1 MSVTFTVDTNDLRHI
16 LAQIR
21 IAEEF
26 SAPGNTRTLQEIIG
40 PDAALLPYGLRAVDG
55 SNNNL
60 LPGQSLLGAA
70 DRPFPRL
77 LSAQYTTGTGRF
89 DVNGSAPGGVVTN
102 NDYSTSGTV
111 VDTSIRTASN
121 LIADMSPHNP
131 AAVAAWFSNPIA
143 QAAYAAAHN
152 GEAPP
157 ADYVPTATEIAFIPN
172 QSPDIGLSPPFNG
185 WMTLFGQFFDHGLD
199 LVTKGGNGS
208 VIVPLM
214 PDDPLIAGG
223 DGVLGTTDDLPEA
236 QRFMVLT
243 RATPVTGPGADGV
256 LGTADDI
263 RTAVNTTTP
272 WIDQNQTYTSHPS
285 HQVFLREYVRVDV
298 TPGDGIANP
307 VTLATGN
314 LLNGGLD
321 GKAIAN
327 WAEVKAQAKAMLG
340 IELVDTDIHNVP
352 VLMTDPYGRFI
363 PGPNGYAQLLMQPD
377 TEHATT
383 WFKEGTAEGI
393 RTVGAVKTGHA
404 FLDDI
409 AHTADPI
416 VQGQAVAADADALIG
431 NPIASNPQTGANL
444 AYDNELLDRHF
455 ITGDGRGNEN
465 IGLTAVHTIFHSE
478 HNRLVE
484 ANKQTILASG
494 DLAFINEWLRV
505 DLTTLP
511 TTAAEVAAL
520 QWDGERL
527 FQAAKFVT
535 EMQYQH
541 LVFEEFARTVQPNVD
556 PFVFT
561 NSADLN
567 PAITAEF
574 AHVVYRFGHSMLGD
588 TVDRLGFDMQSVDAD
603 PSVAGTQELGLIE
616 AFLNPLA
623 FTASGVD
630 TEAAAGAIIRGMTR
644 QIGNEIDEFVV
655 DALRNNL
662 LGLPLDLATLNIARS
677 REQGVPSLNEARA
690 EFYAMTAD
698 AKLKPYESW
707 ADFAQNI
714 KNPASVINFIAAYG
728 DHEIIAQESTLAG
741 KRAAATALVLGIPV
755 DVPDDPSSL
764 VPDAHTIVPP
774 TDRLDFLTGR
784 GQWNAATSGLND
796 VDFWIGGLAEEK
808 MEFGGML
815 GNTFNF
821 VFETQMENLQNGDRF
836 YYLSRTQ
843 GMNLLNELEANTFS
857 ALVQRNT
864 DLGDEGSSHLN
875 GALFGRA
882 DHILELNQGKQLED
896 DPTQDD
902 LLLQILDP
910 KVVRAAP
917 GADVDGDG
925 RADGG
930 MLKFSGGEHVVLG
943 GTEGND
949 RLIGDKGIDTL
960 WGDGGN
966 DYLNGGM
973 ESDQIFGGDGDD
985 VIEDPFGDEFIRGG
999 EGNDAI
1005 SGGPGLDILF
1015 GGGGKD
1021 FVTHS
1026 TDPVEVFAGRGDDFV
1041 LGGSAGDTLMGN
1053 EGNDWIEGGE
1063 GFDGLAGE
1071 NSQLFFDSMIIGHDV
1086 LNGQGNDTDYDGES
1100 GDDIM
1105 VQGPGIQRNNGMLG
1119 FDWSIQK
1126 GDPNNGLIDLGI
1138 SQFVTQQALILRD
1151 RNDSVEAASGWKHDD
1166 TLIGT
1171 ERPTG
1176 ANGPGL
1182 AGIVNGPATDSM
1194 LLSQNVAL
1202 IDGFEALLKLTPGA
1216 VRGQTAGGDATPFA
1230 SLAPDTTVF
1239 DPQNGGNIL
1248 LGGAGSD
1255 TFDAKAGN
1263 DILDGDRWLNVRIS
1277 IRDAAGTEV
1286 ATADSLA
1293 GQMFTTPA
1301 GLASGA
1307 GPLYLGGMSLQ
1318 TALMSRA
1325 VNPGQLNIVREIV
1338 DAGQGADV
1346 DTAIFSDVRANYTI
1360 TNLGDDSFQVSHTG
1374 FVVTPTLKL
1383 SDGIDTLHNIERAQF
1398 ADGPVFLTNVPAT
1411 GAPTIDDTTP
1421 TELAAIRANVA
1432 GIADLNGLPTTFA
1445 FQWQSLPSTG
1455 TWTDITGATGQT
1467 FTPQQAQVGLQVR
1480 VAVSFTDQ
1488 GGYAERVFS
1497 APTEVVGDNIVD
1509 TGVGNTINGTAGADR
1524 ILANGGNDTV
1534 NAGAGDDFVDGGAG
1548 ADTINGAAG
1557 NDTIQGGTGNDTIDA
1572 GAGDDVVTWNGGA
1585 VLGPITLV
1593 GNDGRDVVRGGTEAT
1608 VGDTLVV
1615 NGTLGL
1621 AETFRVFTVAA
1632 WGQVAGNNV
1641 ATLSPGTEI
1650 VITRT
1655 TGAGIGAVTTVVAE
1669 LQEIEE
1675 IRIGTAAVSVPNPP
1689 TNAGA
1694 GDSVFLIGN
1703 FATTS
1708 LNLNTVTIDGT
1719 EGNDTVDISG
1729 LTSAH
1734 RIVFRSS
1741 GGTDTIVGT
1750 LRPQD
1755 VIELAPGT
1763 TRADYAETQANGMT
1777 TLSHGSHSITFA
1789 SSGTPTFGTGP
1800 GNGGNPPDAGTG
1812 NGGPGNGGGGAGG
1825 SFMLTDADLAG
1836 IKALVTGQPIAGGD
1850 DDAMGAAGVRHLSG
1864 AGNNLTHPEFG
1875 SADQPFIRLTDAHY
1889 GAFDPAIGNNALN
1902 PLFNGL
1908 DPRAISNTL
1917 GTQEADLPHQANG
1930 TNIAFMA
1937 FGQYF
1942 DHGLDFLPKTSANG
1956 TVEIGGPGSVRSP
1969 TSDNPVDLTRGA
1981 VASIDANGV
1990 PQHLNKT
1997 SPFVDQNQAYGSHEL
2012 VGQFLRES
2020 DGHGGV
2026 GAHLLAGL
2034 PDPSNPAFNLLPTLR
2049 ALIQHH
2055 WDADTVFHDPSLPG
2069 GSMSFREYYAN
2080 FAVPDHAPGALID
2093 PVTGAFD
2100 PGIVSAMAADFM
2112 GSGNALLLD
2121 TNPFVSLLDHFVA
2134 GDGRAN
2140 ENVSLT
2146 AMHTIW
2152 ARNHNFHVD
2161 NLVAS
2166 GFQGTPEEVF
2176 QAAKMLNEAEY
2187 QRVVFTEFADHL
2199 IGGIKGGGSH
2209 GFHGYDPS
2217 VDARISEEFASAVY
2231 RVGHSLISETL
2242 TVLGADGQPRQVQL
2256 VDAFLN
2262 PTNDAGA
2269 FTAPLPPGYVPQPG
2283 YAQLGANAILAGI
2296 ATQAA
2301 EEVDFNI
2308 VDAVRN
2314 DLVRINADLFAFNV
2328 ARGRDIGLGT
2338 LNQVRAD
2345 LKASSD
2351 PYVHQAVGFAGDL
2364 SPYASWADFQA
2375 RNGLSDTVIA
2385 QFKAAYPDLV
2395 LTTAE
2400 ERAAFVAAN
2409 PDIVLRD
2416 GADGTKIVSGID
2428 RVDLWVGG
2436 LAEKHINN
2444 GVVGQTFWVVLH
2456 EQFDRLQEGDRFYYV
2471 DRFDN
2476 FDFYQNQVDGQ
2487 TFADIVARNTG
2498 LTGLQEDI
2506 FAVSSEDGPSSGGT
2520 GTEGSS
2526 GGTTPPATGGTVPP
2540 ATGGTT
2546 LPPTGETVPPATGGT
2561 VPPATGET
2569 VPPATGGTTPPA
2581 PGETVPPATG
2591 GTTPPAP
2598 GETVPPATGGTTPP
2612 APGETVPP
2620 ATGGTTPPATGETVP
2635 PATGGTT
2642 PPATGET
2649 VPPATGGTVPPATGE
2664 TVPPATGETVPP
2676 ATGGTTPP
2684 ATGSTVPPA
2693 TGGTTG
2699 GETTGGTGDGDG
2711 TTPAGGSGL
2720 HIFTGTTHDD
2730 VLVGTEAADTL
2741 LGLSGDD
2748 NILAGDGA
2756 DVVRG
2761 GEGNDFVDAGGG
2773 RDVVFGGAGND
2784 DILAGGGDDMVY
2796 GDGGADRILAGAGN
2810 DLVTAGAGNDT
2821 VVGGDGNDLFVAE
2834 IGDASDSY
2842 WGDEVGGGTG
2852 IDTLDMSAI
2861 TASITAD
2868 LGTGLAGR
2876 GSVASGQSGA
2886 DTLWGVENIVTGSG
2900 DDTITA
2906 SDAVNVMDGGLG
2918 ADVYRFLSAAAA
2930 NGDTIAS
2937 FQPGDK
2943 VDLSGIDANQGL
2955 AGDQAFTLASGA
2967 AFTGVGQLLVTQE
2980 HRADGDYTVVEGNT
2994 GGDAAP
3000 EFKLSIKGAPA
3011 ATAADFAL

>member
-1 MSVTFTVDTNDLRHI
+1 MSVTFTVDTNDLRQI

-21 IAEEF
+21 IAEEYA
-26 SAPGNTRTLQEIIG
+26 APGNTRTLQEIIG
-40 PDAALLPYGLRAVDG
+40 PDAALLPMGLRAVDG

-70 DRPFPRL
+70 DQPFPRL
-77 LSAQYTTGTGRF
+77 LPAQYTTGTGSF
-89 DVNGSAPGGVVTN
+89 DTNGPAPGGLVIN
-102 NDYSTSGTV
+102 NEYSATGTV

-121 LIADMSPHNP
+121 LIVDMSPHNP
-131 AAVAAWFSNPIA
+131 AAVAAWFANPIA
-143 QAAYAAAHN
+143 QAAYADAH
-152 GEAPP
+152 GGDSPP
-157 ADYVPTATEIAFIPN
+157 QGYIPTATDIAFIPN

-199 LVTKGGNGS
+199 LATKGGNGS

-214 PDDPLIAGG
+214 PDDPLIAGA
-223 DGVLGTTDDLPEA
+223 DGVLGNADDLPA
-236 QRFMVLT
+236 SQQFMVLT
-243 RATPVTGPGADGV
+243 RATPVAGPGADGV

-263 RTAVNTTTP
+263 VTARNTTTP

-285 HQVFLREYVRVDV
+285 HQVFLREYTRADI
-298 TPGDGIANP
+298 TPGDNIDNP
-307 VTLATGN
+307 VTIATGN
-314 LLNGGLD
+314 LLNGGAD
-321 GKAIAN
+321 GRAIAN

-352 VLMTDPYGRFI
+352 VLMTDPYGKFI
-363 PGPNGYAQLLMQPD
+363 PGAHGYAQMLMQPD
-377 TEHATT
+377 ATHPTT

-393 RTVGAVKTGHA
+393 RTTGAVMTGHA

-416 VQGQAVAADADALIG
+416 VQGRAVAADADALTG
-431 NPIASNPQTGANL
+431 NAVDFNPQTGANL

-494 DLAFINEWLRV
+494 DRAFINEWLRV
-505 DLTTLP
+505 DLGPNDAIP
-511 TTAAEVAAL
+511 TTPEGVAAL

-561 NSADLN
+561 NSADID

-574 AHVVYRFGHSMLGD
+574 AHVVYRFGHSMLTD
-588 TVDRLGFDMQSVDAD
+588 TIDRVGFDMQPVDAD
-603 PSVAGTQELGLIE
+603 TTVAGTQELGLIE

-644 QIGNEIDEFVV
+644 QIGNEIDEFIV

-677 REQGVPSLNEARA
+677 REQGVPTLNEARA

-698 AKLKPYESW
+698 AKLKPYTSW
-707 ADFAQNI
+707 IDFAQNI
-714 KNPASVINFIAAYG
+714 KNPVSVINFIAAYG
-728 DHEIIAQESTLAG
+728 DHDLITQETTLAG
-741 KRAAATALVLGIPV
+741 KRAAATALVFGVNV
-755 DVPDDPSSL
+755 DVPDDPSTAANE
-764 VPDAHTIVPP
+764 AHTISAP
-774 TDRLDFLTGR
+774 TDRLDFLNGTGA
-784 GQWNAATSGLND
+784 WTAANSGLND

-875 GALFGRA
+875 GSLFGRA
-882 DHILELNQGKQLED
+882 DHVLELNQVKQVGD

-910 KVVRAAP
+910 KVVRLDP

-925 RADGG
+925 HADGG

-949 RLIGDKGIDTL
+949 ILIGDKGIDTL
-960 WGDGGN
+960 WGDGGD

-1005 SGGPGLDILF
+1005 SSGPGLDILF

-1021 FVTHS
+1021 FITHS

-1041 LGGSAGDTLMGN
+1041 LGGSAADNLMGN

-1063 GFDGLAGE
+1063 GFDGLSGE
-1071 NSQLFFDSMIIGHDV
+1071 NSQLFFNSIIIGHDV

-1119 FDWSIQK
+1119 FDWVIQK
-1126 GDPNNGLIDLGI
+1126 GDPNDGVIDLGI
-1138 SQFVTQQALILRD
+1138 SRFVNQQALTLRD
-1151 RNDSVEAASGWKHDD
+1151 RNDAVEAASGWKHDD

-1171 ERPTG
+1171 EKPTG
-1176 ANGPGL
+1176 AVGDPAG
-1182 AGIVNGPATDSM
+1182 GIVGGPATDSM

-1202 IDGFEALLKLTPGA
+1202 IDGLEALLKLTPGA
-1216 VRGQTAGGDATPFA
+1216 VRGQTVGVDATPFA
-1230 SLAPDTTVF
+1230 DLAPDITVF
-1239 DPQNGGNIL
+1239 DPQNGGDIL

-1255 TFDAKAGN
+1255 TFNGKAGN
-1263 DILDGDRWLNVRIS
+1263 DIIDGDRWLNVRIS
-1277 IRDAAGTEV
+1277 IRDAAGTEI

-1293 GQMFTTPA
+1293 GQMYKTPA
-1301 GLASGA
+1301 GLAA
-1307 GPLYLGGMSLQ
+1307 HDPEDLYLDGMLLQ

-1325 VNPGQLNIVREIV
+1325 VNPGQLNIVRELV
-1338 DAGQGADV
+1338 DAGAGADV
-1346 DTAIFSDVRANYTI
+1346 DTAIFSDVRANYTV
-1360 TNLGDDSFQVSHTG
+1360 TNLGDGSFQVSHTG
-1374 FVVTPTLKL
+1374 FAVTPTLKL

-1398 ADGPVFLTNVPAT
+1398 ADQSVFLTNVPAT
-1411 GAPTIDDTTP
+1411 GAPTIDDTSP
-1421 TELAAIRANVA
+1421 TELAALRANVA

-1445 FQWQSLPSTG
+1445 FQWQSLG
-1455 TWTDITGATGQT
+1455 ADGVTWTNIAGATGQN
-1467 FTPQQAQVGLQVR
+1467 FTPQQAQVGFQVR

-1488 GGYAERVFS
+1488 GGYSERVVS
-1497 APTEVVGDNIVD
+1497 APTDVVGDNIVD
-1509 TGVGNTINGTAGADR
+1509 NGLGNTINGTAGADR
-1524 ILANGGNDTV
+1524 ILGNGGNDIV

-1548 ADTINGAAG
+1548 NDVINGAAG
-1557 NDTIQGGTGNDTIDA
+1557 NDALQGGTGNDVVNA
-1572 GAGDDVVTWNGGA
+1572 GAGDDVVTWNGGVA
-1585 VLGPITLV
+1585 LGPITLV
-1593 GNDGRDVVRGGTEAT
+1593 ASDGRDVVNGGTEGP
-1608 VGDTLVV
+1608 VGDTFVA
-1615 NGTLGL
+1615 NGTLGA
-1621 AETFRVFTVAA
+1621 AETFRVYTTAA

-1641 ATLSPGTEI
+1641 ATLSAGTEI
-1650 VITRT
+1650 VVTRSV
-1655 TGAGIGAVTTVVAE
+1655 GAGAAAIIAE

-1675 IRIGTAAVSVPNPP
+1675 IRIGTATVSSPNPP

-1703 FATTS
+1703 FSTTS

-1734 RIVFRSS
+1734 RIVFHSN
-1741 GGTDTIVGT
+1741 GGADTIVGT

-1755 VIELAPGT
+1755 VIDLAPGT
-1763 TRADYAETQANGMT
+1763 TLADYVETQANGMT
-1777 TLSHGSHSITFA
+1777 ILTRGTHSITFA
-1789 SSGTPTFGTGP
+1789 SSGTPTFDTVPATGGTQP
-1800 GNGGNPPDAGTG
+1800 GGGTVGDGTA
-1812 NGGPGNGGGGAGG
+1812 NGGGTATGG
-1825 SFMLTDADLAG
+1825 GFALTPADLAG
-1836 IKALVTGQPIAGGD
+1836 IKALVTGQAVAGGD
-1850 DDAMGAAGVRHLSG
+1850 DDANGASGVRELSG
-1864 AGNNLTHPEFG
+1864 VGNNLTHPGFG
-1875 SADQPFIRLTDAHY
+1875 AADQPFIRLTEAHY
-1889 GAFDPAIGNNALN
+1889 GAFDPATGNNALN
-1902 PLFNGL
+1902 PLFTGL
-1908 DPRAISNTL
+1908 DPRAISNVL

-1930 TNIAFMA
+1930 ANIFFMA

-1942 DHGLDFLPKTSANG
+1942 DHGLDFLPKSSTNG

-1969 TSDNPVDLTRGA
+1969 TSDNPVDLTRGE
-1981 VASIDANGV
+1981 VSSIDANGV

-2020 DGHGGV
+2020 DGHQGV

-2034 PDPSNPAFNLLPTLR
+2034 PDPSDPAFNLLPTLR

-2055 WDADTVFHDPSLPG
+2055 WEANTIFHDPSLPG
-2069 GSMSFREYYAN
+2069 GSISFRDYYSN
-2080 FAVPDHAPGALID
+2080 FATPGHAAGTLVD
-2093 PVTGAFD
+2093 PATGAFD
-2100 PGIVSAMAADFM
+2100 PGIVSAMAANFM

-2121 TNPFVSLLDHFVA
+2121 TNPFVNLLDHFVA

-2161 NLVAS
+2161 NLVES

-2176 QAAKMLNEAEY
+2176 QAAKMINEAEY
-2187 QRVVFTEFADHL
+2187 QRVIFTEFADHL
-2199 IGGIKGGGSH
+2199 IGGMKGNGSH
-2209 GFHGYDPS
+2209 GFGGYDAS

-2231 RVGHSLISETL
+2231 RVGHSLIGESL
-2242 TVLGADGQPRQVQL
+2242 TVLGPDGQPRQVQL

-2269 FTAPLPPGYVPQPG
+2269 FKAPLPPGYVPQPG
-2283 YAQLGANAILAGI
+2283 YAQLGANAILAGV
-2296 ATQAA
+2296 ATQPA

-2328 ARGRDIGLGT
+2328 ARGRDVGLGT

-2345 LKASSD
+2345 LQASSD
-2351 PYVHQAVGFAGDL
+2351 PYVHEAVGFAGDL
-2364 SPYASWADFQA
+2364 RPYASWSDFQA

-2385 QFKAAYPDLV
+2385 QFKEAYPDLV
-2395 LTTAE
+2395 LTTAG
-2400 ERAAFVAAN
+2400 ERAAFVTAN
-2409 PDIVLRD
+2409 PDIVLHD
-2416 GADGTKIVSGID
+2416 GPNGTKVVSGID

-2436 LAEKHINN
+2436 LAEKHIND

-2456 EQFDRLQEGDRFYYV
+2456 EQLDRLQEGDRFYYL

-2487 TFADIVARNTG
+2487 TFSDIVTRNTG

-2506 FAVSSEDGPSSGGT
+2506 FAVSNEDAQPGGGTGAGTGTDVGTGTGTGTNDGTGVGGGGT
-2520 GTEGSS
+2520 GT
-2526 GGTTPPATGGTVPP
+2526 GTGDDTG
-2540 ATGGTT
+2540 
-2546 LPPTGETVPPATGGT
+2546 
-2561 VPPATGET
+2561 
-2569 VPPATGGTTPPA
+2569 
-2581 PGETVPPATG
+2581 
-2591 GTTPPAP
+2591 
-2598 GETVPPATGGTTPP
+2598 
-2612 APGETVPP
+2612 
-2620 ATGGTTPPATGETVP
+2620 
-2635 PATGGTT
+2635 
-2642 PPATGET
+2642 
-2649 VPPATGGTVPPATGE
+2649 
-2664 TVPPATGETVPP
+2664 
-2676 ATGGTTPP
+2676 
-2684 ATGSTVPPA
+2684 

-2699 GETTGGTGDGDG
+2699 GSTGADDGTGTQAGSGTGSGTGSGGTTGNGAGAGGTAGGASGNGAGSGTGSGGTTGGTSGNGSGNDHGTGGHSSDDDDG
-2711 TTPAGGSGL
+2711 TDVAENGDDSHQG
-2720 HIFTGTTHDD
+2720 GTTGGATTGGGTVGGTTGGGTATPPAELPASLVAGTAGDD
-2730 VLVGTEAADTL
+2730 VLSGTSGADTI

-2748 NILAGDGA
+2748 HIFAADGA
-2756 DVVRG
+2756 DVIRG
-2761 GEGNDFVDAGGG
+2761 GDGNDFVDAGAG
-2773 RDVVFGGAGND
+2773 RDVVFGGAGDD
-2784 DILAGGGDDMVY
+2784 DILAGAGDDMLY

-2810 DLVTAGAGNDT
+2810 DLVTAGAGNDA
-2821 VVGGDGNDLFVAE
+2821 VIGGDGDDLFVAE
-2834 IGDASDSY
+2834 VGDGNDSY

-2852 IDTLDMSAI
+2852 SDTLDMSAI
-2861 TASITAD
+2861 TANITAN

-2876 GSVASGQSGA
+2876 GSVTSAQSGS

-2900 DDTITA
+2900 DDHITA

-2918 ADVYRFLSAAAA
+2918 ADIYHFQSAAAA

-2937 FQPGDK
+2937 FQPGDRI
-2943 VDLSGIDANQGL
+2943 DLSGIDANQGV
-2955 AGDQAFTLASGA
+2955 AGNQAFTLATGA

-2980 HRADGDYTVVEGNT
+2980 SRADGDYTIVAGNT

-3000 EFKLSIKGAPA
+3000 EFKFAIKGTPA
-3011 ATAADFAL
+3011 ATAADFTL

>member
-26 SAPGNTRTLQEIIG
+26 AAPGNTRTLQDIIG
-40 PDAALLPYGLRAVDG
+40 PDAALLPAGLRAVDG

-70 DRPFPRL
+70 DQPFPRL
-77 LSAQYTTGTGRF
+77 LSAQYTTGTGAF
-89 DVNGSAPGGVVTN
+89 DVNGPAPGGIVTN
-102 NDYSTSGTV
+102 NDYSVGGTV
-111 VDTSIRTASN
+111 IDTSIRTASN
-121 LIADMSPHNP
+121 LIVDMSPHNP
-131 AAVAAWFSNPIA
+131 AAVAAWFANPIA
-143 QAAYAAAHN
+143 QAAYAAAHG

-157 ADYVPTATEIAFIPN
+157 AGYIPTATEVAFIPN

-223 DGVLGTTDDLPEA
+223 HGVVGTADDLPEA

-243 RATPVTGPGADGV
+243 RATPVAGPGADGV

-298 TPGDGIANP
+298 TPADGIADP

-314 LLNGGLD
+314 LLNGGAD

-363 PGPNGYAQLLMQPD
+363 PGAHGYAQMLMQPD
-377 TEHATT
+377 ATHPTT

-393 RTVGAVKTGHA
+393 RTVGAVMTGHA

-416 VQGQAVAADADALIG
+416 VQGQAVAADADTLTG
-431 NPIASNPQTGANL
+431 NAVGVNPQTGANL

-494 DLAFINEWLRV
+494 DLAFVNEWLRV
-505 DLTTLP
+505 DLTALP
-511 TTAAEVAAL
+511 TTPAQVAAL

-574 AHVVYRFGHSMLGD
+574 AHVVYRFGHSMLAD
-588 TVDRLGFDMQSVDAD
+588 TVDRIGFDMTPVDAD
-603 PSVAGTQELGLIE
+603 LTVAGTQELGLIE
-616 AFLNPLA
+616 AFLNPVA

-677 REQGVPSLNEARA
+677 REQGVPTLNEARA

-698 AKLKPYESW
+698 AKLKPYTSW
-707 ADFAQNI
+707 IDFAQNI
-714 KNPASVINFIAAYG
+714 KNPASVLNFIAAYG
-728 DHEIIAQESTLAG
+728 DHDLITQESTLAG
-741 KRAAATALVLGIPV
+741 KRAAATALVFGVSV
-755 DVPDDPSSL
+755 DVPDDPSTP
-764 VPDAHTIVPP
+764 VNDAHTIAPP
-774 TDRLDFLTGR
+774 ADRLDFLTGT
-784 GQWNAATSGLND
+784 GAWNAANSGLND

-875 GALFGRA
+875 GSLFGRA
-882 DHILELNQGKQLED
+882 DHILELNQVKQVGD
-896 DPTQDD
+896 DPVQDD

-910 KVVRAAP
+910 KVVRVAP

-925 RADGG
+925 HADGG

-960 WGDGGN
+960 WGDGGD

-1021 FVTHS
+1021 FITHA
-1026 TDPVEVFAGRGDDFV
+1026 TDPGEVFAGRGDDFV
-1041 LGGSAGDTLMGN
+1041 LGGSAADNLMGN
-1053 EGNDWIEGGE
+1053 EGDDWIEGGE
-1063 GFDGLAGE
+1063 GFDGLSGE
-1071 NSQLFFDSMIIGHDV
+1071 NSQLFFNSIIIGHDV

-1105 VQGPGIQRNNGMLG
+1105 VQGAGIQRNNGMLG

-1126 GDPNNGLIDLGI
+1126 GDPNDGLIDLGI
-1138 SQFVTQQALILRD
+1138 SQFATQQALILRD

-1171 ERPTG
+1171 DRPTG

-1182 AGIVNGPATDSM
+1182 AGIINGPATDSM

-1202 IDGFEALLKLTPGA
+1202 IDGLEALLKLTPGA
-1216 VRGQTAGGDATPFA
+1216 IRGQTVGSDATPFA

-1263 DILDGDRWLNVRIS
+1263 DIIDGDRWLNVRIS
-1277 IRDAAGTEV
+1277 IRDAGGTEV

-1301 GLASGA
+1301 GLASGT

-1318 TALMSRA
+1318 TALMTRA
-1325 VNPGQLNIVREIV
+1325 VNPGQLNIVREIL
-1338 DAGQGADV
+1338 DAGAGSDV
-1346 DTAIFSDVRANYTI
+1346 DTAVFSDVRANYTI
-1360 TNLGDDSFQVSHTG
+1360 TNLGDGSFWVDHTG
-1374 FVVTPTLKL
+1374 FAVTPTLKL

-1398 ADGPVFLTNVPAT
+1398 ADGAVFLTNVPAT

-1432 GIADLNGLPTTFA
+1432 GIADLNGLPATFG
-1445 FQWQSLPSTG
+1445 FQWQVLSAAG
-1455 TWTDITGATGQT
+1455 TWTNIAGATGQT
-1467 FTPQQAQVGLQVR
+1467 FTPQQAQVGFQVR

-1497 APTEVVGDNIVD
+1497 APTDVVGDNIVD
-1509 TGVGNTINGTAGADR
+1509 NGAGNTINGTAGADR
-1524 ILANGGNDTV
+1524 ILGNGGNDTV

-1557 NDTIQGGTGNDTIDA
+1557 NDTLQGGTGNDTIDA
-1572 GAGDDVVTWNGGA
+1572 GAGDDVATWNGGA
-1585 VLGPITLV
+1585 ALGPITLV
-1593 GNDGRDVVRGGTEAT
+1593 ANDGRDVVRGGTEGA
-1608 VGDTLVV
+1608 VGDTFVV

-1621 AETFRVFTVAA
+1621 SETFRVYTVAA

-1650 VITRT
+1650 VVTRT
-1655 TGAGIGAVTTVVAE
+1655 TGTGIGAVTTIIAE

-1703 FATTS
+1703 FSTTS

-1763 TRADYAETQANGMT
+1763 TRADYVEAHANGMT
-1777 TLSHGSHSITFA
+1777 TLTRGAHSITFA
-1789 SSGTPTFGTGP
+1789 STGTPTFGTVPANGGQQPGGNGEAPGP
-1800 GNGGNPPDAGTG
+1800 G
-1812 NGGPGNGGGGAGG
+1812 GA
-1825 SFMLTDADLAG
+1825 FALTVSDLAG
-1836 IKALVTGQPIAGGD
+1836 LKGLVTGQPVAGGD
-1850 DDAMGAAGVRHLSG
+1850 DDANGAAGIRHLSG
-1864 AGNNLTHPEFG
+1864 AGNNLAHPEYG
-1875 SADQPFIRLTDAHY
+1875 AADQPFIRLTEAHY
-1889 GAFDPAIGNNALN
+1889 GTYDPATGNNALN
-1902 PLFNGL
+1902 PLFAGL
-1908 DPRAISNTL
+1908 DPRAISNVL
-1917 GTQEADLPHQANG
+1917 GTQEPNLPHEASGAN
-1930 TNIAFMA
+1930 IFFMA

-1956 TVEIGGPGSVRSP
+1956 IVEIGGPGAVRSP
-1969 TSDNPVDLTRGA
+1969 TSDNPTDLTRGE
-1981 VASIDANGV
+1981 VSGIGPDGV

-2020 DGHGGV
+2020 DGHQGV

-2049 ALIQHH
+2049 ALIEHH
-2055 WDADTVFHDPSLPG
+2055 WAANTIFHDPSLPG
-2069 GSMSFREYYAN
+2069 PTHSVSFRDYFSN
-2080 FAVPDHAPGALID
+2080 FAISETRTGSLLDAA
-2093 PVTGAFD
+2093 GAFD
-2100 PGIVSAMAADFM
+2100 PEAVSAFASNFM

-2146 AMHTIW
+2146 AIHTIW

-2161 NLVAS
+2161 NLMEA
-2166 GFQGTPEEVF
+2166 GFQGSPEEVF
-2176 QAAKMLNEAEY
+2176 QAAKMINEAEY

-2199 IGGIKGGGSH
+2199 IGGMKGSGSH
-2209 GFHGYDPS
+2209 GHSDYNPG

-2231 RVGHSLISETL
+2231 RVGHSLIGQTL
-2242 TVLGADGQPRQVQL
+2242 TVMGADGQPHQVQL

-2262 PTNDAGA
+2262 PTNDPGA

-2283 YAQLGANAILAGI
+2283 YAQLGANAILAGV
-2296 ATQAA
+2296 ATQPA
-2301 EEVDFNI
+2301 EAVDFNI

-2328 ARGRDIGLGT
+2328 ARGRDVGLGT

-2345 LKASSD
+2345 LMASTD
-2351 PYVHQAVGFAGDL
+2351 PYVHEAVGYAGNL
-2364 SPYASWADFQA
+2364 TPYASWADFQA
-2375 RNGLSDTVIA
+2375 RNGLSDAVIA
-2385 QFKAAYPDLV
+2385 QFQQAYPDLV
-2395 LTTAE
+2395 LATSE
-2400 ERAAFVAAN
+2400 QRAAFVEAN
-2409 PDIVLRD
+2409 PDIAIHIR
-2416 GADGTKIVSGID
+2416 ADGTEYVSGMD

-2436 LAEKHINN
+2436 LAEKHIND
-2444 GVVGQTFWVVLH
+2444 GVVGQTFWIVLH
-2456 EQFDRLQEGDRFYYV
+2456 EQLDRLQEGDRFYYT

-2487 TFADIVARNTG
+2487 SFSDIVARNTG

-2506 FAVSSEDGPSSGGT
+2506 FAVGREDGPGDSGSGTGAGSGSGTGDGTGDGGGGT
-2520 GTEGSS
+2520 GTGTGDGGGSGTGEDTGSGAGTDTGSGSGSGSGTGSGSGAGAGAGTGEDDDGDADHGTACGDGHGGTATGGSGQDDGHGTEGGTAGGGATG
-2526 GGTTPPATGGTVPP
+2526 GGTTPPPQP
-2540 ATGGTT
+2540 
-2546 LPPTGETVPPATGGT
+2546 
-2561 VPPATGET
+2561 
-2569 VPPATGGTTPPA
+2569 
-2581 PGETVPPATG
+2581 
-2591 GTTPPAP
+2591 
-2598 GETVPPATGGTTPP
+2598 
-2612 APGETVPP
+2612 
-2620 ATGGTTPPATGETVP
+2620 
-2635 PATGGTT
+2635 
-2642 PPATGET
+2642 
-2649 VPPATGGTVPPATGE
+2649 
-2664 TVPPATGETVPP
+2664 
-2676 ATGGTTPP
+2676 
-2684 ATGSTVPPA
+2684 
-2693 TGGTTG
+2693 
-2699 GETTGGTGDGDG
+2699 
-2711 TTPAGGSGL
+2711 
-2720 HIFTGTTHDD
+2720 TTHLVSGTALDD
-2730 VLVGTEAADTL
+2730 VLVGTDGADTI
-2741 LGLSGDD
+2741 LGLGGDD

-2761 GEGNDFVDAGGG
+2761 GDGNDFVDAGDG
-2773 RDVVFGGAGND
+2773 RDVVFGGAGDD
-2784 DILAGGGDDMVY
+2784 DILAGAGADMVY

-2810 DLVTAGAGNDT
+2810 DLVTAGSGNDT
-2821 VVGGDGNDLFVAE
+2821 VIAGDGNDLIVAE
-2834 IGDASDSY
+2834 TGDGDDTY
-2842 WGDEVGGGTG
+2842 WGDEVGGGVG

-2861 TASITAD
+2861 TANITAN

-2876 GSVASGQSGA
+2876 GGVASSQSGS
-2886 DTLWGVENIVTGSG
+2886 DTLWGIENIVTGSG
-2900 DDTITA
+2900 DDHITA

-2918 ADVYRFLSAAAA
+2918 ADVYRFESAAAA

-2943 VDLSGIDANQGL
+2943 VDLSGIDANQGV
-2955 AGDQAFTLASGA
+2955 AGNQAFTLAAGA

-2980 HRADGDYTVVEGNT
+2980 SRADGDYTVVAGNT

-3000 EFKLSIKGAPA
+3000 EFKFSIKGTPA

>member
-26 SAPGNTRTLQEIIG
+26 AAPGNTRTLQEIIG
-40 PDAALLPYGLRAVDG
+40 PDAALLPNGLRAVDG
-55 SNNNL
+55 SNNHL
-60 LPGQSLLGAA
+60 LPGQTLVGAA
-70 DRPFPRL
+70 DQPFPRL
-77 LSAQYTTGTGRF
+77 LPAQYTTGTGQF
-89 DVNGSAPGGVVTN
+89 DVNGPAPDGLVTN
-102 NDYSTSGTV
+102 NDYSVGGTV
-111 VDTSIRTASN
+111 IDTSIRTASN
-121 LIADMSPHNP
+121 LIVDMSPHNP
-131 AAVAAWFSNPIA
+131 AAIAAWFANPIA

-223 DGVLGTTDDLPEA
+223 DGILGNADDLPEA

-298 TPGDGIANP
+298 TPTDGVPNP

-314 LLNGGLD
+314 LLNGGAD

-352 VLMTDPYGRFI
+352 VLMTDPYGKFI
-363 PGPNGYAQLLMQPD
+363 PGPNGYAQMLMQPD
-377 TEHATT
+377 GTHGAT

-393 RTVGAVKTGHA
+393 RTVGAVMTGHA

-409 AHTADPI
+409 AHTADPG
-416 VQGQAVAADADALIG
+416 VQGRAVAADTDTLTG
-431 NPIASNPQTGANL
+431 NAVAVNPLTGANL

-484 ANKQTILASG
+484 ANKATILASG

-505 DLTTLP
+505 DLTALP
-511 TTAAEVAAL
+511 STPAQVAAL

-574 AHVVYRFGHSMLGD
+574 AHVVYRFGHSMLAD
-588 TVDRLGFDMQSVDAD
+588 TIDRLGFDMKPVGDAD
-603 PSVAGTQELGLIE
+603 PLRPGDQELGLIE

-677 REQGVPSLNEARA
+677 REQGVPTLNEARA
-690 EFYAMTAD
+690 EFYAMTSD
-698 AKLKPYESW
+698 AKLKPYTSW
-707 ADFAQNI
+707 VDFAQNI

-728 DHEIIAQESTLAG
+728 DHDLIAQESTLVG
-741 KRAAATALVLGIPV
+741 KRAAATALVFNISV
-755 DVPDDPSSL
+755 DVPDDPSTP
-764 VPDAHTIVPP
+764 VDDAHTIAPP
-774 TDRLDFLTGR
+774 ADRLDFLTGT
-784 GQWNAATSGLND
+784 GAWNAANSGLND

-875 GALFGRA
+875 GSLFGRA
-882 DHILELNQGKQLED
+882 DHILELNQGKQVGD
-896 DPTQDD
+896 DPVQDD

-910 KVVRAAP
+910 KVVRVAP

-960 WGDGGN
+960 WGDGGD

-1021 FVTHS
+1021 FITHS

-1041 LGGSAGDTLMGN
+1041 LGGSAGDGLMGN

-1063 GFDGLAGE
+1063 GFDSLSGE
-1071 NSQLFFDSMIIGHDV
+1071 NSQLFFNSIIIGHDV

-1126 GDPNNGLIDLGI
+1126 GDPNDGVIDLGI
-1138 SQFVTQQALILRD
+1138 SRFVNQQALTLRD

-1171 ERPTG
+1171 DRPTG
-1176 ANGPGL
+1176 AVGDPAG
-1182 AGIVNGPATDSM
+1182 GIVGGPATDSM

-1202 IDGFEALLKLTPGA
+1202 INGLEALLKLTPGA
-1216 VRGQTAGGDATPFA
+1216 IRGQTVGGDATPFA
-1230 SLAPDTTVF
+1230 DLAPDTTVF
-1239 DPQNGGNIL
+1239 DPQNGGDIL

-1255 TFDAKAGN
+1255 TITGKAGN
-1263 DILDGDRWLNVRIS
+1263 DIIDGDRWLNVRIS
-1277 IRDAAGTEV
+1277 IRDAGGNEV

-1301 GLASGA
+1301 GLASGS
-1307 GPLYLGGMSLQ
+1307 GPLYLGGMTLQ

-1338 DAGQGADV
+1338 DAGAGSDV
-1346 DTAIFSDVRANYTI
+1346 DTAVFSDVRANYTV
-1360 TNLGDDSFQVSHTG
+1360 TNLGDGSFRVDHTG
-1374 FVVTPTLKL
+1374 FAVSPTLRF

-1398 ADGPVFLTNVPAT
+1398 TDGAIFLTNVPAT
-1411 GAPTIDDTTP
+1411 GAPTIDDITP

-1445 FQWQSLPSTG
+1445 FQWQALSATG
-1455 TWTDITGATGQT
+1455 TWADIAGATGQS

-1488 GGYAERVFS
+1488 GGYAERVVS

-1509 TGVGNTINGTAGADR
+1509 NGVGNIINGTAGADR

-1534 NAGAGDDFVDGGAG
+1534 NAGAGDDIVDGGAG
-1548 ADTINGAAG
+1548 NDIINGAAG
-1557 NDTIQGGTGNDTIDA
+1557 NDTIQGGTGSDTIDA

-1585 VLGPITLV
+1585 ALGPITLV
-1593 GNDGRDVVRGGTEAT
+1593 PTDGRDVVRGGIEGP

-1621 AETFRVFTVAA
+1621 AETFRVYTVAA

-1655 TGAGIGAVTTVVAE
+1655 TGTGIGAVTTVVAE

-1689 TNAGA
+1689 TNVGA

-1703 FATTS
+1703 FTTTS

-1763 TRADYAETQANGMT
+1763 TRADYTETQANGVT
-1777 TLSHGSHSITFA
+1777 TLTNGAHSITFA
-1789 SSGTPTFGTGP
+1789 SSGTPTFGTVP
-1800 GNGGNPPDAGTG
+1800 ATGGNPMD
-1812 NGGPGNGGGGAGG
+1812 GGVGNGGGVGAGG
-1825 SFMLTDADLAG
+1825 GFALTTADLAG
-1836 IKALVTGQPIAGGD
+1836 IKALVTGQPVAGGD
-1850 DDAMGAAGVRHLSG
+1850 DDANGAAGVRHLSG

-1889 GAFDPAIGNNALN
+1889 GAFDPATGNNAVN
-1902 PLFNGL
+1902 PLFAGL
-1908 DPRAISNTL
+1908 DPRTISNVL

-1930 TNIAFMA
+1930 ANIFFMA

-1942 DHGLDFLPKTSANG
+1942 DHGLDFLPKSSTNG
-1956 TVEIGGPGSVRSP
+1956 VVEIGGPGAVRSP
-1969 TSDNPVDLTRGA
+1969 TSDNPTDLTRGE
-1981 VASIDANGV
+1981 VSGIGPDGV

-2020 DGHGGV
+2020 DGHRGV

-2055 WDADTVFHDPSLPG
+2055 WEADTIFHDPSLPG
-2069 GSMSFREYYAN
+2069 SSISFRDYYSN
-2080 FAVPDHAPGALID
+2080 FATPGHAPGTLVD
-2093 PVTGAFD
+2093 PATGAFD
-2100 PGIVSAMAADFM
+2100 PGIVSAMAANFM

-2121 TNPFVSLLDHFVA
+2121 ANPFVNLLDHFVA

-2161 NLVAS
+2161 NLVES

-2176 QAAKMLNEAEY
+2176 QAAKMINEAEY
-2187 QRVVFTEFADHL
+2187 QRVIFTEFADHL
-2199 IGGIKGGGSH
+2199 IGGMKGSGSH
-2209 GFHGYDPS
+2209 GFGGYDAS

-2231 RVGHSLISETL
+2231 RVGHSLIGETL
-2242 TVLGADGQPRQVQL
+2242 TVLGPDGQPRQVQL

-2283 YAQLGANAILAGI
+2283 YAQLGANAILAGV
-2296 ATQAA
+2296 ATQPA

-2328 ARGRDIGLGT
+2328 ARGRDVGLGT

-2345 LKASSD
+2345 LQASSD
-2351 PYVHQAVGFAGDL
+2351 PYVHEAVGFAGDL
-2364 SPYASWADFQA
+2364 SPYTSWTDFQA
-2375 RNGLSDTVIA
+2375 RNGLSDAVIA

-2409 PDIVLRD
+2409 PDIVLHD
-2416 GADGTKIVSGID
+2416 GANGAKVVSGID

-2436 LAEKHINN
+2436 LAEKHIND

-2456 EQFDRLQEGDRFYYV
+2456 EQLDRLQEGDRFYYL

-2476 FDFYQNQVDGQ
+2476 FDFYQNQVDSQ
-2487 TFADIVARNTG
+2487 SFADIVARNTG

-2506 FAVSSEDGPSSGGT
+2506 FTVSNEDTQPGGGTGVGTGIGGGT
-2520 GTEGSS
+2520 GTGTGTDDGTGAGGGGTGTGTGDDVGTGGTTGGGTGAGDGTGTQGDSGSGS
-2526 GGTTPPATGGTVPP
+2526 GGTTGSGAGSETG
-2540 ATGGTT
+2540 AGGTT
-2546 LPPTGETVPPATGGT
+2546 GGGSGNGSGSGHGAGDHSSDDDDTDVAENGDDDHQNGTGTPGSGGH
-2561 VPPATGET
+2561 A
-2569 VPPATGGTTPPA
+2569 
-2581 PGETVPPATG
+2581 
-2591 GTTPPAP
+2591 
-2598 GETVPPATGGTTPP
+2598 
-2612 APGETVPP
+2612 
-2620 ATGGTTPPATGETVP
+2620 
-2635 PATGGTT
+2635 
-2642 PPATGET
+2642 
-2649 VPPATGGTVPPATGE
+2649 
-2664 TVPPATGETVPP
+2664 
-2676 ATGGTTPP
+2676 
-2684 ATGSTVPPA
+2684 
-2693 TGGTTG
+2693 GGTTG
-2699 GETTGGTGDGDG
+2699 GETTGGG
-2711 TTPAGGSGL
+2711 TTTPPAELPASL
-2720 HIFTGTTHDD
+2720 VAGTTGDD
-2730 VLVGTEAADTL
+2730 VLSGTPGADTI

-2761 GEGNDFVDAGGG
+2761 GDGNDFVDAGGG
-2773 RDVVFGGAGND
+2773 RDVVFGGAGDD

-2796 GDGGADRILAGAGN
+2796 GDAGGDRILAGAGN
-2810 DLVTAGAGNDT
+2810 DLVTAGAGNDA
-2821 VVGGDGNDLFVAE
+2821 VIGGDGNDLFVTE
-2834 IGDASDSY
+2834 VGDGSDSY

-2861 TASITAD
+2861 TAGITAD

-2876 GSVASGQSGA
+2876 GSVSSSQSGA
-2886 DTLWGVENIVTGSG
+2886 DTLWSVENIVTGSG

-2943 VDLSGIDANQGL
+2943 VDLSGIDANQGV
-2955 AGDQAFTLASGA
+2955 AGNQAFTLATGA
-2967 AFTGVGQLLVTQE
+2967 AFTGVGELLVTQE

-3000 EFKLSIKGAPA
+3000 EFKFSIKGAPA